1 MPSKTKDKTEDT
13 AADAEDQDA
22 DTDAQPRDDEGDFVT
37 IPFRGMTFVI
47 PRNRD
52 DWSTEG
58 LAYLSE
64 GKFNLFAKYILEV
77 AQPGQWKLVTKLCPR
92 RKDFREFFAAFSK
105 ATEDCI
111 G

>member
-1 MPSKTKDKTEDT
+1 MPSKTKAKT
-13 AADAEDQDA
+13 ADEEISGDELAE
-22 DTDAQPRDDEGDFVT
+22 TEGQSESQFVE

-47 PRNRD
+47 PRSRD

-64 GKFNLFAKYILEV
+64 GKFNLFTKYTLELAK
-77 AQPGQWKLVTKLCPR
+77 PGQWALVTKLCPR
-92 RKDFREFFAAFSK
+92 RKDFREFFAAFGS
-105 ATEDCI
+105 ATEECI